1 MSMRIIAIY
10 DNQGETLDRYT
21 FVFNEKQDNMY
32 VMLGTDETGQ
42 AFSNFT
48 LGHYDTVKN
57 NKHLGKEVAWY
68 TLQPEL
74 LKHVI
79 GRIS

>member
-1 MSMRIIAIY
+1 MRVIAIY

-21 FVFNEKQDNMY
+21 FVFNEKQDDMH

-48 LGHYDTVKN
+48 LGHYDTAKN
-57 NKHLGKEVAWY
+57 NKHLGREVAWY

-79 GRIS
+79 GRTS